1 MSGQPAKPAGPVDLT
16 EWNFPSSSR
25 AVVGAGGRWSLG
37 DFERTELRKESERKG
52 GEGVP
57 RRARGREARS
67 GARRKGRHAALRS
80 RTERFHHH
88 HHHHRGLPGVSE
100 GGRDP
105 PLRSAGFKFCLRL
118 HAGLSPCPRLCRVS
132 AELLLLFGCPPPPQL
147 FSLRCLTLDASE
159 ASCLSS
165 VYVPP

>member
-1 MSGQPAKPAGPVDLT
+1 MDLT
-16 EWNFPSSSR
+16 EWNFPSSSQ

-52 GEGVP
+52 GEGVQ

-67 GARRKGRHAALRS
+67 GARGKGRHAALRS
-80 RTERFHHH
+80 RTEWFHHH

-105 PLRSAGFKFCLRL
+105 PPRTAGFKLSLRL
-118 HAGLSPCPRLCRVS
+118 HAVLSPCPRLCRVS
-132 AELLLLFGCPPPPQL
+132 AELLLLFSCAPPPSTHTPHC
-147 FSLRCLTLDASE
+147 F
-159 ASCLSS
+159 LSN
-165 VYVPP
+165 V